1 MSILVFGRPV
11 YRPYGIAV
19 ELYSTGQSAVVTFP
33 VDTRKWLPGDAVYDG
48 AIYIP
53 ADLSPGEYRVRV
65 AMLDPRT
72 RQPAIRLAIQGR
84 QPDGW
89 YDLGRI
95 TVE

>member
-1 MSILVFGRPV
+1 MPRKPENRTYIPDEPRSVVRL
-11 YRPYGIAV
+11 
-19 ELYSTGQSAVVTFP
+19 TGQSAVVTLP